1 MWFNLA
7 PFWGCGRRKGWGA
20 GCWGTKVQI
29 TSHSLGFEPGRL
41 TAMTSGELGVEE
53 GEDEILEGG
62 GDVATRGTMR
72 VKQRQKSTEQLY

>member
-1 MWFNLA
+1 M
-7 PFWGCGRRKGWGA
+7 
-20 GCWGTKVQI
+20 QI
-29 TSHSLGFEPGRL
+29 SSHSLGFEPGRL
-41 TAMTSGELGVEE
+41 TAMTSGELGAGE